1 MEPDRVPFF
10 YGIVLLEAG
19 SLGFLK
25 AKAYVTYQLLMLSKT
40 FLKANLWV
48 LAVVALLVVV
58 LFQFVDPAPPKVI
71 TIASGSETGRYY
83 ELANRLKYELKK
95 EGVTLNVLTT
105 AGSEDN
111 LELLTSEESPVSIA
125 FVQSGMEEI
134 FDAGEVSLHG
144 LTSLYYEPIWL
155 IYRKSLALE
164 FVSDLRNMKIA
175 VGEQGSG
182 TRAVAQFLLN
192 ENGLLFGAGNT
203 ELVEFGGDDAAV
215 MLESGEIDA
224 AFFMVSAE
232 SDMIRRLIGI
242 EGFDFLD
249 MRRHEAYRAR
259 YRSLSSVSITEGLL
273 DLKSNLPAE
282 NRMVLAAVAT
292 LVVNDKFHPSLTP
305 IVLEAMRRVVS
316 EGGVLE
322 KREEFPSKTNVG
334 YPLTKE
340 ADHYFEY
347 GPPFLLRYMPFW
359 AASLVDRLVILIIPL
374 LVILIPLS
382 KLAGPIY
389 RWRIRSRIYR
399 WYKFLRETDQKIIG
413 GTIQENL
420 DMERER
426 LEKLEDEL
434 ASVDV
439 PLSYSDELYHLRQ
452 HVEYVSRRLKS
463 IESAGAK
470 PADE

>member
-1 MEPDRVPFF
+1 MS
-10 YGIVLLEAG
+10 
-19 SLGFLK
+19 SLK
-25 AKAYVTYQLLMLSKT
+25 N
-40 FLKANLWV
+40 FLKANLW
-48 LAVVALLVVV
+48 LFAVLVVV
-58 LFQFVDPAPPKVI
+58 VIVLVQFVDPAPPKEL

-105 AGSEDN
+105 AGSEEN
-111 LELLTSEESPVSIA
+111 LELLTDEESPVSIA

-134 FDAGEVSLHG
+134 FDAGEVPLHG
-144 LTSLYYEPIWL
+144 LSSLYYEPIWL
-155 IYRKSLALE
+155 IYRKALEVE
-164 FVSDLRNMKIA
+164 FVSDLRNRKIA

-182 TRAVAQFLLN
+182 TKAVAQFLLN
-192 ENGLLFGAGNT
+192 ENGLLFGAGKT
-203 ELVEFGGDDAAV
+203 ELVEVGGEDAVAL
-215 MLESGEIDA
+215 LEAGEIDA
-224 AFFMVSAE
+224 GFFMVSAE
-232 SDMIRRLIGI
+232 SDMIRRLIAI
-242 EGFDFLD
+242 EGFDFLN

-259 YRSLSSVSITEGLL
+259 YRSLSSVPITEGLIN
-273 DLKSNLPAE
+273 LKENLPPD
-282 NRMVLAAVAT
+282 NRVVLAAVAT

-305 IVLEAMRRVVS
+305 IVLEAMRSVVS
-316 EGGVLE
+316 DGGVLE
-322 KREEFPSKTNVG
+322 KRDEFPSRANVG

-399 WYKFLRETDQKIIG
+399 WYKFLRETDQKIVG
-413 GTIQENL
+413 GTINENL
-420 DMERER
+420 DTERER
-426 LEKLEDEL
+426 LEKLENEL
-434 ASVDV
+434 ASVEV

-463 IESAGAK
+463 IEAGRAN
-470 PADE
+470 EN